1 MNNQMFADYV
11 NSHAGNTVLV
21 DWDAMANQHLD
32 QISSGDGIHPVIGS
46 DIYAQAVKQ
55 AIDGP
60 IAAGH

>member
-1 MNNQMFADYV
+1 MFADYA
-11 NSHAGNTVLV
+11 NSHVSNTVLV

-32 QISSGDGIHPVIGS
+32 QISSSDGIHPAIGS

-55 AIDGP
+55 SIDGW